1 METRDYKSSLYCWIV
16 LFIFII
22 ITLIFMINF
31 YNKTVNEISKNYT
44 IVNLENYVEK

>member
-1 METRDYKSSLYCWIV
+1 MESGDYKSSLYCWII

-31 YNKTVNEISKNYT
+31 YNKVVADISKNYAT
-44 IVNLENYVEK
+44 VNLENYVE